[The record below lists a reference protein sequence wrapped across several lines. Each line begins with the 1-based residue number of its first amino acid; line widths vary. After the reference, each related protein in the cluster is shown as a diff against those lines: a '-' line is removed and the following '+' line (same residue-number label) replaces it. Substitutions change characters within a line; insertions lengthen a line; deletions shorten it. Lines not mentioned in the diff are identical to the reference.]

1 MLSNLPSKQII
12 VLVIL
17 WCTVHSKT
25 WESGLRERY
34 DGYGEDWIFMP
45 DGNGRPQVA
54 VLKFPDNEARGV
66 LDSSDIAYII
76 YTRYFFIFI
85 QFVRRVDI
93 FINLSYAIP
102 F

>member
-1 MLSNLPSKQII
+1 MLSILPSKQMI

-17 WCTVHSKT
+17 WHTAHSKK

-45 DGNGRPQVA
+45 DGNGLPQVA

-66 LDSSDIAYII
+66 LDGSDIAYII
-76 YTRYFFIFI
+76 YTRYFFTFI
-85 QFVRRVDI
+85 RFV
-93 FINLSYAIP
+93 NTCAY
-102 F
+102 